1 MLKNYFKIAIRNLYR
16 NKGFSFINILGLAI
30 GMASAILILLWI
42 YHEVSYDQF
51 HEKKDRIYEAWNRDI
66 MNDKINCWNTTP
78 KILASALQKD
88 NPEIERVVRVNW
100 NSRYLFAA
108 GEKKI
113 PASGNFVDS
122 GFLQMFSFQLLK
134 GNPSTALNDPHSVV
148 LTERLAK
155 KLFGNDDPMGK
166 TIKVEN
172 RDNFIVTGIVK
183 DQPNNTRFDFES
195 LMPFSYLRS
204 IGEDDTFWGNN
215 STETYVLVKPNI
227 SQAGLT
233 ERVKETRRKYDK
245 DSPKGEFFLYPI
257 SRWRLYSR
265 FENGVE
271 TGGLIDFVKLM
282 SIIAGFI
289 LLIACINFMN
299 LSTARSE
306 KRAREVGIRKVVGAR
321 KNALIGQFL
330 GESILIAL
338 LSGILAIL
346 IVQFSLPAFNT
357 LTGKILSIE
366 YTSIKFWFILIG
378 FIIFTGLLA
387 GSYPAFF
394 LSSFKPVK
402 VLKGNLQKVNSLV
415 TPRKVLVVLQFTFA
429 IILII
434 STIIV
439 HKQIGYAR
447 ERAAGYDKQ
456 HLVYHFLSDDLVKNY
471 TPLKNELISAGIASS
486 VTKTSAPM
494 TEGWSNSWG
503 FEWTGKDPN
512 DRTVYDRYCADDK
525 IVQTAGLQLV
535 SGRDIDLSKYP
546 NDSNSIILNESAVKG
561 MGFKEPL
568 GQIIKDNGNDWTV
581 VGVVKDFIL
590 TSPFHPTNPMVIEG
604 AKGWF
609 NVLHIKMNNQ
619 LSTSDNLAKM
629 EALFKKYN
637 PDFPFEVKFVDESYA
652 KKFDSEKRTGTL
664 AALFAGLTI
673 FISCLGLF
681 GLATYM
687 AENRIKEIGIRKVLG
702 ASMSDITAL
711 LSKDFLVLVLI
722 ALAIAVPTA
731 WWAMHTWLQSYPYR
745 TPISV
750 WVFVTAGALS
760 LLITLFTV
768 SSQAI
773 KAAIRNPVKSLRS
786 E

>member
-1 MLKNYFKIAIRNLYR
+1 MINNYFKIAIRNLYR

-66 MNDKINCWNTTP
+66 MNDKVNCWNTTP
-78 KILASALQKD
+78 KILASTLQKD

-100 NSRYLFAA
+100 NQRYLFAT

-122 GFLQMFSFQLLK
+122 GFLQMFSFAMIK
-134 GNPSTALNDPHSVV
+134 GNPATALNDPHAVV

-166 TIKVEN
+166 TIRVEN
-172 RDNFIVTGIVK
+172 RDNFTVTGIVK

-195 LMPFSYLRS
+195 LLPFSYLRS

-215 STETYVLVKPNI
+215 STETYVLLKPNT
-227 SQAGLT
+227 SLAALT
-233 ERVKETRRKYDK
+233 ERVKETRKKYDK
-245 DSPKGEFFLYPI
+245 ESPKGEFFLYPI

-338 LSGILAIL
+338 ISGILALL

-357 LTGKILSIE
+357 LTGKILYID
-366 YTSIKFWFILIG
+366 YTSLRFWLILLG

-402 VLKGNLQKVNSLV
+402 VLKGNLQKVNALV
-415 TPRKVLVVLQFTFA
+415 TPRKILVVLQFTFA

-456 HLVYHFLSDDLVKNY
+456 DLVYHFLSDDLVKNY
-471 TPLKNELISAGIASS
+471 TPLKNELLSAGIASS

-503 FEWTGKDPN
+503 FEWTGKDPA
-512 DRTVYDRYCADDK
+512 DRTVFDRYCADEK

-546 NDSNSIILNESAVKG
+546 TDSNAVILNESAVKA

-568 GQIIKDNGNDWTV
+568 GQIIKDNSIDWTV
-581 VGVVKDFIL
+581 VGVIKDFIL
-590 TSPFHPTNPMVIEG
+590 TSPFHPTNPIVIEG

-609 NVLHIKMNNQ
+609 NVIHIKMNDQ
-619 LSTSDNLAKM
+619 QSTADNLAKM
-629 EALFKKYN
+629 EAIFKKHN
-637 PDFPFEVKFVDESYA
+637 PDFPFEAKFVDEAYA

-702 ASMSDITAL
+702 ASLSDITTL

-722 ALAIAVPTA
+722 ALIIAVPAA
-731 WWAMHTWLQSYPYR
+731 WWAMHTWLESYPYR
-745 TPISV
+745 TPISI
-750 WVFVTAGALS
+750 WVFVAAGALS
-760 LLITLFTV
+760 LLITLLTV

-773 KAAIRNPVKSLRS
+773 KAGIRNPVKSLRT

>member
-1 MLKNYFKIAIRNLYR
+1 MLRNYFKIAIRNLYR
-16 NKGFSFINILGLAI
+16 NKGFSLINILGLAI

-51 HEKKDRIYEAWNRDI
+51 HEKKDRIYEAWNRDVL
-66 MNDKINCWNTTP
+66 NDKINCWNTTP
-78 KILASALQKD
+78 TVLASALQRD

-100 NSRYLFAA
+100 DQTYLFGI
-108 GEKKI
+108 GENKI
-113 PASGNFVDS
+113 TASGIFVDS
-122 GFLQMFSFQLLK
+122 GFLQMFSFPLLK
-134 GNPSTALNDPHSVV
+134 GNPATALTDPHSIV
-148 LTERLAK
+148 LTERLK
-155 KLFGNDDPMGK
+155 NKLFGNEDPMGK
-166 TIKVEN
+166 TIKLEN
-172 RDNFIVTGIVK
+172 KDNFTVTGIIM
-183 DQPNNTRFDFES
+183 DQPNNTRFNFES

-204 IGEDDTFWGNN
+204 IGGDDNFWGNN
-215 STETYVLVKPNI
+215 SIQTYVLVKPNT
-227 SQAGLT
+227 SSKALNA
-233 ERVKETRRKYDK
+233 RVKETRRKYDK
-245 DSPKGEFFLYPI
+245 DSPNGEFFLYPI

-265 FENGVE
+265 FENGIE

-306 KRAREVGIRKVVGAR
+306 KRAREVGIRKVIGAR
-321 KNALIGQFL
+321 KNALIAQFL

-338 LSGILAIL
+338 LSGLLAIL
-346 IVQFSLPAFNT
+346 IVDLSLPAFNK
-357 LTGKILSIE
+357 LTGKILSIN
-366 YTSIKFWFILIG
+366 YSSINFWLILIG

-394 LSSFKPVK
+394 LSSFKPIK
-402 VLKGNLQKVNSLV
+402 VLKGNLQKVNAQV

-439 HKQIGYAR
+439 HKQIDYAR
-447 ERAAGYDKQ
+447 ERATGYDKQ
-456 HLVYHFLSDDLVKNY
+456 NLVYHFLTDDLTKNY
-471 TPLKNELISAGIASS
+471 NALKDELLAAGIASS
-486 VTKTSAPM
+486 VTKTSSPM
-494 TEGWSNSWG
+494 TEEWSNTWG
-503 FEWTGKDPN
+503 FEWSGKDPN
-512 DRTVYDRYCADDK
+512 DRTVFDRYCADDK
-525 IVQTAGLQLV
+525 IVQTTGIQLV

-546 NDSNSIILNESAVKG
+546 NDSSSVILNESAVKA

-568 GQIIKDNGNDWTV
+568 GQIIKDNGKNWII

-590 TSPFHPTNPMVIEG
+590 TSPFHPTKPMVIEG
-604 AKGWF
+604 ANGWF
-609 NVLHIKMNNQ
+609 SVMHIKMNNQ
-619 LSTSDNLAKM
+619 HSTALNLAKM
-629 EALFKKYN
+629 EAIFKKHN
-637 PDFPFEVKFVDESYA
+637 PDFPFEVKFVDEAYA
-652 KKFDSEKRTGTL
+652 KKFDSEKRTRTL

-702 ASMSDITAL
+702 ASLSDITTL

-722 ALAIAVPTA
+722 ALIIAIPAA
-731 WWAMHTWLQSYPYR
+731 WWAMHAWLESYPYR
-745 TPISV
+745 TPISI
-750 WVFVTAGALS
+750 WVFVIAGALS
-760 LLITLFTV
+760 LLITLLTV

-773 KAAIRNPVKSLRS
+773 KAAIRNPVKSLRT